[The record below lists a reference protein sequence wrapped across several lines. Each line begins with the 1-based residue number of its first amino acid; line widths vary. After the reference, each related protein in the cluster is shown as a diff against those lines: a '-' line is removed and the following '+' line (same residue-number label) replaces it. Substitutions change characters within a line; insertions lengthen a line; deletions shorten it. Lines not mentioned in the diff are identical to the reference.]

1 MPLKD
6 DVAKYYA
13 QGKEA
18 VTEYVESYKDKE
30 KHRKEVKEQEKEKSA
45 AQEAVTT
52 DDTTT
57 TAGTATPST
66 SNTALG
72 GGAAAQDTE
81 VTAVEPARPTSAL
94 GRYKDRLAIKLPTGQ
109 FDIGKSPLACSP

>member
-66 SNTALG
+66 STAV
-72 GGAAAQDTE
+72 GGASAQDTE
-81 VTAVEPARPTSAL
+81 VTAVETARPTSAL
-94 GRYKDRLAIKLPTGQ
+94 GRYRDRLAIKLPTGQ
-109 FDIGKSPLACSP
+109 FDIGKSPFACSP